1 MRRSLL
7 SFSVLRR
14 LCGLAVAAL
23 LVIPVLSVAQ
33 DDKKVDK
40 KDADKG
46 PAIPMRKVVMFNS
59 GVAFFEHGGD
69 VEGNAQVD
77 FKFNVDDVNDLLKS
91 MVLQDLGGGKVS
103 TINYGSRDP
112 ITKTLKTFAI
122 DLTTNPTLADLLA
135 QVRGERVQVDA
146 PNAITGTIVGV
157 EKRQQPVKDG
167 QSVTVA
173 YLNLLTD
180 EGLRSINLETVGRI
194 KLLNPKLDG
203 ELRQALT
210 ILAMG
215 HAVDKKT
222 VSLNFLGD
230 GKRQVRVGYIQ
241 EAPIWKTSYRLV
253 LKDDA
258 KPFLQGWAIVENT
271 TEEDWK
277 EVRLT
282 LVSGRPISFIMDLY
296 RPLYLDRP
304 VVVPEL
310 FASLRPQRYDQDLA
324 GKDADFRRAA
334 DEQSEKAKQ
343 LASGEDRARRG
354 LGRGEAKA
362 DGALFGGAGGFGAA
376 GAAPPASRPAE
387 QPWNIG
393 QGVQSAAQAE
403 NVGELFQ
410 YEIESAV
417 TLPRQ
422 QSAMLPIVNG
432 AVEAEK
438 VSIYNPGVH
447 SKHPLN
453 GLQFTNTTG
462 LHLMQG
468 PITVFDDDAY
478 AGDAQIQDL
487 QPGTKRLLSYAMDL
501 GTEVA
506 QTANNHPQQLL
517 NVKLIKGTM
526 HTTHKHQRTHAYTI
540 KNSGAKKKI
549 VLIEY
554 GKDPTWTLKGT
565 KATETTRDLYRFAV
579 DADPGKPADLKIDEE
594 HTATQQIAL
603 TNMDDNAIRFYINA
617 KEVSEKVKA
626 ALAEV
631 IKRKVEIAAVVNERN
646 RLQQQITVIDQEQ
659 ARIRQNMAQL
669 ERNGDLYSKYVKKL
683 TEQEDKNDMLRKQI
697 ENLVQ
702 DETTKRAELDKY
714 LIGLN
719 LE

>member
-1 MRRSLL
+1 MKRSMKFALAFGLL
-7 SFSVLRR
+7 
-14 LCGLAVAAL
+14 AAIAAPAL
-23 LVIPVLSVAQ
+23 LAQ
-33 DDKKVDK
+33 EKEGDKK
-40 KDADKG
+40 ASG
-46 PAIPMRKVVMFNS
+46 IPMRKVVMFNS
-59 GVAFFEHGGD
+59 GVAFFEHGGE
-69 VEGNAQVD
+69 VEGNAQVN
-77 FKFNVDDVNDLLKS
+77 FKFNVEDVNDLLKS
-91 MVLQDLGGGKVS
+91 MVLQDLGGGKIS
-103 TINYGSRDP
+103 TVNYGSRDP

-135 QVRGERVQVDA
+135 QVRGEKVQVDA

-157 EKRQQPVKDG
+157 EKRKQPVKDG
-167 QSVTVA
+167 EPIEVS

-180 EGLRSINLETVGRI
+180 DGLRSISLETVGKI
-194 KLLNPKLDG
+194 KLLNPQLDG

-215 HAVDKKT
+215 HDVDKKT

-253 LKDDA
+253 LKDDD
-258 KPFLQGWAIVENT
+258 KPLLQGWAIVENT

-277 EVRLT
+277 DVNLT

-304 VVVPEL
+304 EVVPEL
-310 FASLRPQRYDQDLA
+310 FASLRPQTYDQDLA
-324 GKDADFRRAA
+324 GRDVDFRRAA
-334 DEQSEKAKQ
+334 DMAEKAK
-343 LASGEDRARRG
+343 LAQESLRARRG
-354 LGRGEAKA
+354 DGKAEGSARGF
-362 DGALFGGAGGFGAA
+362 GGGGGGGFFGGAPGAA
-376 GAAPPASRPAE
+376 APAADRPSE
-387 QPWNIG
+387 QPFNIG

-410 YEIESAV
+410 YAIDSPV

-432 AVEAEK
+432 AVEADK

-447 SKHPLN
+447 VKHPLN

-468 PITVFDDDAY
+468 PITVFDDNAY

-487 QPGTKRLLSYAMDL
+487 QPGTKRLISYAMDL

-506 QTANNHPQQLL
+506 QTANPQTQSLMSL
-517 NVKLIKGTM
+517 KLVKGVM
-526 HTTHKHQRTHAYTI
+526 HTSYKHQRHHAYTV
-540 KNSGAKKKI
+540 KNSGQKKKK
-549 VLIEY
+549 VLVEY
-554 GKDPTWTLKGT
+554 AKDPAWTLTGT
-565 KATETTRDLYRFAV
+565 KPTETTRDLYRFTV
-579 DADPGKPADLKIDEE
+579 DAEPGKPAEVKIDEE
-594 HTATQQIAL
+594 MTVAQQIAL
-603 TNMDDNAIRFYINA
+603 NNMDDNTIRFFISQ
-617 KEVSEKVKA
+617 KIVSEKIKE

-631 IKRKVEIAAVVNERN
+631 IRRKQAISEVAAERT

-669 ERNGDLYSKYVKKL
+669 DRVSDLYQRYVKKL
-683 TEQEDKNDMLRKQI
+683 TEQEDTVDSLRKKI
-697 ENLVQ
+697 EGLVL
-702 DETTKRAELDKY
+702 DEQGKRTDLDKY
-714 LIGLN
+714 LIGLT